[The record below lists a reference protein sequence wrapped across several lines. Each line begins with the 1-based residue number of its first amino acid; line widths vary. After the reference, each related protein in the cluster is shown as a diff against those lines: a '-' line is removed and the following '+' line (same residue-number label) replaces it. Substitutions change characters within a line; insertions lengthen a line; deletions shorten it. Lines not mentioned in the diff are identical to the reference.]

1 MKKEEILNL
10 SASFLAMSIALVL
23 VLVKF
28 TAWDITDSVS
38 ILSSLVDSILDV
50 LISFI
55 TFLSIRASMVPADQ
69 DHRFGHGKYQAIA
82 ALAQAIIII
91 SSVIFVVYQAAI
103 QMLSQSV
110 VLEPSLG
117 IQYMATS
124 LLLTSFLVV
133 YQRYV
138 AHKTKS
144 IAIKADS
151 IHYLSDIF
159 TNIAVIVSLLFSSY
173 LDSNRFD
180 IIVGIFL
187 MIIVLYSVKNILFE
201 SLNILS
207 DRELDDE
214 LREKIKIIV
223 LSHASCLGVHDL
235 RTRDGGSNK
244 FIQFHMEMDPEMTLE
259 QVHRVDD
266 EITEAL
272 GLLIPECEV
281 IIHMDPKR

>member
-10 SASFLAMSIALVL
+10 SASFLAMAAALTLVL
-23 VLVKF
+23 IKF

-38 ILSSLVDSILDV
+38 ILSSLVDSLLDV

-55 TFLSIRASMVPADQ
+55 TFLSIRASMVPADH

-91 SSVIFVVYQAAI
+91 SSVIFVVYQAAVR
-103 QMLSQSV
+103 MLSQSE
-110 VLEPSLG
+110 VLEPTLG
-117 IQYMATS
+117 IQYMVIS
-124 LLLTSFLVV
+124 LVLTSILVL

-138 AHKTKS
+138 VHKTKS

-159 TNIAVIVSLLFSSY
+159 TNIVVIVSLISSSY
-173 LDSNRFD
+173 LDSNHID
-180 IIVGIFL
+180 IILGVLL
-187 MIIVLYSVKNILFE
+187 MIIVLYSLKNILLE
-201 SLNILS
+201 SLNILT

-214 LREKIKIIV
+214 LREKIKSIV
-223 LSHASCLGVHDL
+223 LSHTSCLGLHDL
-235 RTRDGGSNK
+235 RTRDGGSKK
-244 FIQFHMEMDPEMTLE
+244 FIQFHMEMDPDMTLV

-266 EITEAL
+266 EITGAL

-281 IIHMDPKR
+281 IIHMDPKQ

>member
-1 MKKEEILNL
+1 
-10 SASFLAMSIALVL
+10 
-23 VLVKF
+23 
-28 TAWDITDSVS
+28 
-38 ILSSLVDSILDV
+38 
-50 LISFI
+50 
-55 TFLSIRASMVPADQ
+55 
-69 DHRFGHGKYQAIA
+69 
-82 ALAQAIIII
+82 
-91 SSVIFVVYQAAI
+91 
-103 QMLSQSV
+103 
-110 VLEPSLG
+110 
-117 IQYMATS
+117 
-124 LLLTSFLVV
+124 
-133 YQRYV
+133 
-138 AHKTKS
+138 
-144 IAIKADS
+144 
-151 IHYLSDIF
+151 
-159 TNIAVIVSLLFSSY
+159 
-173 LDSNRFD
+173 
-180 IIVGIFL
+180 